1 MKEEG
6 QRGIGTVKDEGW
18 KGGVTVNEGGRKGG
32 GCKFGIR
39 HASSIFLHININKV
53 DIKNLVNGT
62 NSDFLIPMS
71 LQPDIVDI
79 PYLKLNYVRSN
90 N

>member
-1 MKEEG
+1 M
-6 QRGIGTVKDEGW
+6 
-18 KGGVTVNEGGRKGG
+18 EGGRNCERRGKEGG

-79 PYLKLNYVRSN
+79 TYLKLNYVRSN